1 MKSEQE
7 SERYSFICKLC
18 GDSYNH
24 KKKKQRRTRCL
35 TCKEKQDWSNTAN
48 EPKWWPRFL
57 GTKDNGRS
65 KNARWTNYALS
76 SFFLVLT
83 ILIFVAVGVG
93 SEIAEKRAKES
104 AATSTT
110 TTATTIAPVA
120 TTTTL
125 AKAQRYL
132 NGAEDYVQ
140 EVRKLGGTTAA
151 ESDEYLFEIG
161 IYFCDALDAGNS
173 VAFMWQETQ
182 ASTLSKGKKETVAL
196 IMAPAVIHLCP
207 KYLTEM
213 SEFIATLK

>member
-125 AKAQRYL
+125 AKEQRYL
-132 NGAEDYVQ
+132 NGAEDYLQ
-140 EVRKLGGTTAA
+140 EVRKLGGTAAA
-151 ESDEYLFEIG
+151 ESDEYLFKMG
-161 IYFCDALDAGNS
+161 IAFCDVLDAGNS

-182 ASTLSKGKKETVAL
+182 ASTLSPEAKETVL
-196 IMAPAVIHLCP
+196 LLMAPAAIHLCP